1 MKKYLKYCALGVG
14 TLLASCMDTLDTQ
27 PAVNFGSDK
36 IFSNKTNAEAF
47 MNGVYASL
55 MDDILVPK
63 HNSSITG
70 IAWESRTPNSVKCD
84 QVGDGID
91 GVATELGITP
101 NSDFGPNRF
110 GLLRKCNLA
119 IENVTASE
127 GIAEADKTS
136 LVAQARLARGMV
148 FFDQAR
154 KMGRFVPMTKVL
166 TIEKPEEANVPMTK
180 DVAESYTYVIED
192 LKFAADNLPATSL
205 PGYPNKWAAKVILTR
220 AALQAYAYTQNEE
233 YLDLII
239 ATAADVETNCGVS
252 LSDSDGKFNEY
263 DEYNEEIFW
272 AYYRDKENTQMS
284 TFSELVSTIP
294 NIPNDNLINSK
305 CPGTLNNKNGQTFES
320 WATHFPTQDL
330 VDQFLVIDET
340 TGGALPWDKTS
351 QYENNVEEEQNPNS
365 VVTEAGQID
374 SYNQVNGEPRRMP
387 TPQDLMQAKD
397 GYPLFTK
404 YAKLKASATRNL
416 SDIMYK
422 NRDKRFYYTVVY
434 DGATWY
440 NESIATN
447 LGGNLSQGVRDK
459 EDGGW
464 YNTVTGYYWR
474 KHSVEQA
481 EPRAAGGAN
490 VKPHFVLARL
500 GELYM
505 NLAEACLLK
514 GGTYLPEAVKALNK
528 TRTVHGGLPAST
540 AASEEEIWKDYIR
553 ERNCEMTNENGDIYF
568 SYLRWGK
575 YGGYANEGRSAGDVI
590 AALDR
595 PAYKIE
601 ISQDR
606 KSILIGQVTLLGSAN
621 RNFTVRRYLLPIQK
635 NFLDVR
641 ESYGLDFAQNSG
653 W

>member
-1 MKKYLKYCALGVG
+1 MKNYLKYCTLGVG
-14 TLLASCMDTLDTQ
+14 ILFASCMDTLDTH
-27 PAVNFGSDK
+27 PAANFGSDE
-36 IFSNKTNAEAF
+36 IFNNKTNAEAF

-55 MDDILVPK
+55 MDDVLIPK
-63 HNSSITG
+63 HNSSISG

-101 NSDFGPNRF
+101 NSDYGPNRF

-119 IENVTASE
+119 LENVLASA
-127 GIAEADKTS
+127 GIAETDKTN
-136 LVAQARLARGMV
+136 LVAQARLVRGMV

-166 TIEKPEEANVPMTK
+166 TIEKPDEANVSMTK
-180 DVAESYTYVIED
+180 NLAESYKYVIDD
-192 LKFAADNLPATSL
+192 LKFAADNLPATSQ

-220 AALQAYAYTQNEE
+220 AALQAYAYTQDAQ
-233 YLDLII
+233 YLDLVI
-239 ATAADVETNCGVS
+239 ATADDVKTNCGVALNNS
-252 LSDSDGKFNEY
+252 EGKFNEY
-263 DEYNEEIFW
+263 DEYNEAILW
-272 AYYRDKENTQMS
+272 AYYRHKENTKIS
-284 TFSELVSTIP
+284 AFSELVSTIP
-294 NIPNDNLINSK
+294 NISNDNVLNSK
-305 CPGTLNNKNGQTFES
+305 CPVALQNKNGQTFES

-330 VDQFLVIDET
+330 VDQFLVIDDET
-340 TGGALPWDKTS
+340 GKALPWDQTS
-351 QYENNVEEEQNPNS
+351 QYKNNVDELDPNS
-365 VVTEAGQID
+365 VTTAGQID
-374 SYNQVNGEPRRMP
+374 CYNQVKGEARRMP
-387 TPQDLMQAKD
+387 TPQDLIQAKD
-397 GYPLFTK
+397 GYPLFKK
-404 YAKLKASATRNL
+404 YAKLKASATRTL

-440 NESIATN
+440 NESIETN

-481 EPRAAGGAN
+481 EPRASAGAN

-500 GELYM
+500 SELYM
-505 NLAEACLLK
+505 NLAEAYLLK
-514 GGTYLPEAVKALNK
+514 GGINLPKAVDALNE

-540 AASEEEIWKDYIR
+540 AATEEDIWKDYIR

-575 YGGYANEGRSAGDVI
+575 YGGHANQGRSASDVI

-595 PAYKIE
+595 PVYKIE
-601 ISQDR
+601 INRSRDQV
-606 KSILIGQVTLLGSAN
+606 LIGQLTLLGSAN
-621 RNFTVRRYLLPIQK
+621 RNFTIKRYLLPIQK
-635 NFLDVR
+635 DFLDVR
-641 ESYGLDFAQNSG
+641 ETYGLDFEQNPG

>member
-1 MKKYLKYCALGVG
+1 MKNYLKYCTIGVG
-14 TLLASCMDTLDTQ
+14 ILFASCMDTLDTQ
-27 PAVNFGSDK
+27 PAANFGSDE
-36 IFSNKTNAEAF
+36 IFNNKTNAEAF

-55 MDDILVPK
+55 MDDVLYTK
-63 HNSSITG
+63 YRSSNSG
-70 IAWESRTPNSVKCD
+70 IAWESRTPNSVMCD

-110 GLLRKCNLA
+110 GLLRKCNLV
-119 IENVTASE
+119 IENVAASS

-136 LVAQARLARGMV
+136 LIAQARLVRGIV

-166 TIEKPEEANVPMTK
+166 TIEKPEEANISMTK
-180 DVAESYTYVIED
+180 NVAESYKYIIDD
-192 LKFAADNLPATSL
+192 LKFAADNLPATNQ
-205 PGYPNKWAAKVILTR
+205 PGYPTKWAAKVILTR
-220 AALQAYAYTQNEE
+220 AALQAYAYTQDEQ
-233 YLDLII
+233 YLDLVI
-239 ATAADVETNCGVS
+239 TTGDDVKANCGIA
-252 LSDSDGKFNEY
+252 LNNSDGKFNEY

-272 AYYRDKENTQMS
+272 AYYRDKENTKLMD
-284 TFSELVSTIP
+284 FSELVGTIP
-294 NIPNDNLINSK
+294 NIAADDVKNSK
-305 CPGTLNNKNGQTFES
+305 SPVALQNKKGRTFES

-330 VDQFLVIDET
+330 VDQFLVIDDET
-340 TGGALPWDKTS
+340 GKALPWDQTS
-351 QYENNVEEEQNPNS
+351 QYKNNVDELDPAS
-365 VVTEAGQID
+365 VTTAGQVD
-374 SYNQVNGEPRRMP
+374 SYAQVNGNLRRIP
-387 TPQDLMQAKD
+387 TPIDLTGAKD
-397 GYPLFTK
+397 GYPLFKK
-404 YAKLKASATRNL
+404 YAKLKSSSTRHL

-440 NESIATN
+440 NESIETN
-447 LGGNLSQGVRDK
+447 LGGNMSQGVRDK

-481 EPRAAGGAN
+481 EPRASAGSN

-505 NLAEACLLK
+505 NLAEAYLLK
-514 GGTYLPEAVKALNK
+514 GGASLPKAVEALNE

-540 AASEEEIWKDYIR
+540 ATTEEEIWKDYIR

-575 YGGYANEGRSAGDVI
+575 YGGHANQGRSAGDVI
-590 AALDR
+590 VALDS

-601 ISQDR
+601 ISRSRDQL
-606 KSILIGQVTLLGSAN
+606 LIGQVTLQGSAN
-621 RNFTVRRYLLPIQK
+621 RNFTTKRYLLPIQK

-641 ESYGLDFAQNSG
+641 ESYGLDYEQNPG